1 MASCEDQGRPD
12 MYGLGIRLGI
22 YIQWFS
28 EILVEFFD
36 EADVSDI
43 RLLGLLLSGGIIL
56 GLLVAIASQDVQPAD
71 VYIVLQL
78 AAGCYIFLI
87 PIYIWNTLSCCD
99 PKWDPLKWTGE
110 IKMPVYG
117 ISNMI
122 LLIAISAIG
131 IWFFATYI
139 PTKGR
144 QCEQFGFFFAKI
156 RLDNAAFIVVNIIIY
171 VAIILI
177 CVAIALSW
185 TGFWDGQFLIHRRY
199 RRRRSHRTQRERD
212 DQERIARRKRARQEQ
227 KDLLRTMRG
236 ISNLVVYGLHIAAIE
251 LTLQWNQFD
260 NINGVN
266 TSAQTI
272 PLLVS
277 LGILLRLIVS
287 HCATRVDGSTDEQ
300 CASAG
305 DEPQP
310 VDPEDPAGCR
320 CPRVPAPAPAP
331 NRAPCRARQA
341 RATHTVAPI
350 PELEVLNEYV
360 AGMDMDDVSEYFAHG
375 SDPYWLAR
383 MAIQNRQMAERAAAM
398 ERQRARGTMPR
409 PARAHVRGV
418 TVL

>member
-1 MASCEDQGRPD
+1 MASCGLQGRPD
-12 MYGLGIRLGI
+12 MYGLGIRLAI
-22 YIQWFS
+22 YIQWFG
-28 EILVEFFD
+28 EILVEFYD

-71 VYIVLQL
+71 AYIMLQL

-87 PIYIWNTLSCCD
+87 PIYIWNLLSCCD

-117 ISNMI
+117 ISNVI
-122 LLIAISAIG
+122 LLIVISAVG

-144 QCEQFGFFFAKI
+144 QCEQYGFFFAKI
-156 RLDNAAFIVVNIIIY
+156 KLDNAAFIVVNIAIY

-185 TGFWDGQFLIHRRY
+185 TGFWDGQFQIHRRH
-199 RRRRSHRTQRERD
+199 RRRRSHRRQRERD
-212 DQERIARRKRARQEQ
+212 EQERIARRKRARQEQ

-260 NINGVN
+260 NINAVN

-277 LGILLRLIVS
+277 LGILLRLVVS
-287 HCATRVDGSTDEQ
+287 HYATRIDGSADSQ
-300 CASAG
+300 SAGAG
-305 DEPQP
+305 DEPLP
-310 VDPEDPAGCR
+310 ADPEDPGGCR

-331 NRAPCRARQA
+331 APNRASYRARQA
-341 RATHTVAPI
+341 RATPTVAPI

-409 PARAHVRGV
+409 PARVHVRG
-418 TVL
+418 

>member
-1 MASCEDQGRPD
+1 MASCGHPGRPD

-22 YIQWFS
+22 YIQWFG

-56 GLLVAIASQDVQPAD
+56 GLLVAIASRDVQPAD
-71 VYIVLQL
+71 IYIVLQL

-99 PKWDPLKWTGE
+99 PKWDPLNWAGE

-117 ISNMI
+117 ISNVM
-122 LLIAISAIG
+122 LLTVISAIG
-131 IWFFATYI
+131 IWFFVTYI

-156 RLDNAAFIVVNIIIY
+156 KLDNTAFVVVNIAIY
-171 VAIILI
+171 VAIILV

-185 TGFWDGQFLIHRRY
+185 MGFWDSQLLVHRRH
-199 RRRRSHRTQRERD
+199 RRRRSHRTQQERG

-260 NINGVN
+260 NTNGVN

-287 HCATRVDGSTDEQ
+287 HYATRVDGSTDEQ
-300 CASAG
+300 CTSAG
-305 DEPQP
+305 NEPQP
-310 VDPEDPAGCR
+310 VDPEDPGGCR
-320 CPRVPAPAPAP
+320 S
-331 NRAPCRARQA
+331 
-341 RATHTVAPI
+341 PI

-383 MAIQNRQMAERAAAM
+383 MAIQNRQIAERAAAM
-398 ERQRARGTMPR
+398 ERQRARGTIPR
-409 PARAHVRGV
+409 PSRAHARGV